1 MVPKPAA
8 DAEGQEVGRLLRELM
23 RGARSRFMATVAD
36 ADLSPAQ
43 ANALLQ
49 LEQRDP
55 LPMHSL
61 ADGLLCDASNVTGIV
76 DRLEA
81 RGLVERRPLAND
93 RRVKT
98 VALTEAGGALRRRM
112 LGRLSEPLPGVNAL
126 SAAQQR
132 QLAKLLALVLEG
144 QRGREQEAWATQA
157 LGPRER
163 GSSGE
168 R

>member
-1 MVPKPAA
+1 MRSIINLMVHKPAA
-8 DAEGQEVGRLLRELM
+8 DTDGQEVGRLLRELM
-23 RGARSRFMATVAD
+23 RDARSRFMAAVAD

-61 ADGLLCDASNVTGIV
+61 ANGLLCDASNVTGIV

-81 RGLVERRPLAND
+81 RGLVERRALATD

-98 VALTEAGGALRRRM
+98 VALTAAGGALRGRM
-112 LGRLSEPLPGVNAL
+112 LGRLSEPLPGVKAL

-132 QLAKLLALVLEG
+132 QLAKLLALVLAGE
-144 QRGREQEAWATQA
+144 RGREPKT
-157 LGPRER
+157 
-163 GSSGE
+163 
-168 R
+168 

>member
-1 MVPKPAA
+1 MVPRPVAS
-8 DAEGQEVGRLLRELM
+8 AEGREVGRLMRELV
-23 RGARSRFMATVAD
+23 RGARSRFMTIVAD

-43 ANALLQ
+43 ANALLT

-55 LPMHSL
+55 LPMHAL

-98 VALTEAGGALRRRM
+98 VALTEAGGALRGRM
-112 LGRLSEPLPGVNAL
+112 VARLSEPLPGLSAL

-144 QRGREQEAWATQA
+144 QQS
-157 LGPRER
+157 RER
-163 GSSGE
+163 
-168 R
+168 

>member
-1 MVPKPAA
+1 VVSQPASKPSA
-8 DAEGQEVGRLLRELM
+8 DGQEVWRLLRELM
-23 RGARSRFMATVAD
+23 RDARSCFMATVAEV
-36 ADLSPAQ
+36 DLSPAQ

-55 LPMHSL
+55 LPMHAL

-81 RGLVERRPLAND
+81 RGLVERRPLASD

-98 VALTEAGGALRRRM
+98 VALTDAGAALRERM
-112 LGRLSEPLPGVNAL
+112 IGRLRQPPAGVAEL

-132 QLAKLLALVLEG
+132 QLAALLALALGGERR
-144 QRGREQEAWATQA
+144 RGRE
-157 LGPRER
+157 P
-163 GSSGE
+163 
-168 R
+168 